1 MGRWPMMGRQV
12 ASRRTVLASLAGMVA
27 AGAIAGCDSKHPS
40 ARGAAV
46 TSEPPKPVSL
56 LPVDHRSSFEAPGRP
71 LAMAIVAHPDDDLFF
86 MNPDTLHTI
95 ERGVPVVSV
104 YVTGGGSFGV
114 NQAPGEPK
122 ARPDVPAYVSARQQ
136 GLRQAYARMLGATL
150 FTPWTRTALKLPGG
164 REAELNV
171 LEYNGRRAELIFL
184 GVRMHE
190 KTGRGWVGM
199 TQLWNTP
206 GVVLR
211 TQPTPESPVQEKYT
225 YSRDELTDALLFLM
239 RKYRPT
245 LVRTLDP
252 DPDAQVHDK
261 LHPRGSDQVGYSD
274 HPDHTAVALFTWRAL
289 AQWGQGTSQGS
300 RTPGFLTEAF
310 RGYYNQ
316 RWPYNLPSD
325 TVHQKTEYLNA
336 YGGAPTWQCGNG
348 SGCGDY
354 SVGVNGVLKSKKGW
368 VRSTHRRYP
377 TAGPKVVVDKD
388 GRMNAYAVLG
398 TRAARWRESGPYSG
412 GWGTAEDLGGG
423 PLAPALSAVAA
434 ADGRHLVFGLRFTN
448 LGASDKDD
456 TREIVVL
463 QQKSAGGDFEQQ
475 WTSLG
480 NPETDPRRSRL
491 TGPPTAIAAPDGTV
505 HVFVRNAAKGVST
518 RIRDK
523 QGTWSPWQ
531 KLSGGGQIQEG
542 LAAAVDGDGRV
553 HVFGSAF
560 GWVEHW
566 AQKDAGGAMVR
577 AARGLKTRPGD
588 APDAVTAKDGSVL
601 LAYHKPS
608 SDQIN
613 VAQLRG
619 GQAGRWTELPD
630 QKVTGYGPVALVD
643 GQDLATGGVMLSSR
657 SGTGAIEMVDSG
669 KQVTLHG
676 DASSGFMVGAPAVVQ
691 GAGEGVALVTLGLN
705 TTPAVTRV
713 PPRAGTV

>member
-1 MGRWPMMGRQV
+1 MNVEREWEKDMGRWPKMGRQV
-12 ASRRTVLASLAGMVA
+12 ASRRAVLASMAGVVA

-56 LPVDHRSSFEAPGRP
+56 LPVDHRSSFDTPGRP

-211 TQPTPESPVQEKYT
+211 TQPTPESPVREKYT

-289 AQWGQGTSQGS
+289 AQWGQGTP
-300 RTPGFLTEAF
+300 RA
-310 RGYYNQ
+310 R
-316 RWPYNLPSD
+316 
-325 TVHQKTEYLNA
+325 
-336 YGGAPTWQCGNG
+336 AP
-348 SGCGDY
+348 
-354 SVGVNGVLKSKKGW
+354 
-368 VRSTHRRYP
+368 
-377 TAGPKVVVDKD
+377 
-388 GRMNAYAVLG
+388 
-398 TRAARWRESGPYSG
+398 RASS
-412 GWGTAEDLGGG
+412 
-423 PLAPALSAVAA
+423 
-434 ADGRHLVFGLRFTN
+434 
-448 LGASDKDD
+448 
-456 TREIVVL
+456 
-463 QQKSAGGDFEQQ
+463 
-475 WTSLG
+475 
-480 NPETDPRRSRL
+480 PRRSAATTTSAGPTTCPTTPSTRRPS
-491 TGPPTAIAAPDGTV
+491 TSTPTAAPPAGSAATPPAAATTRSASTASSSPRRAGSAPPTAATRRPA
-505 HVFVRNAAKGVST
+505 RRSSST
-518 RIRDK
+518 R
-523 QGTWSPWQ
+523 T
-531 KLSGGGQIQEG
+531 
-542 LAAAVDGDGRV
+542 
-553 HVFGSAF
+553 
-560 GWVEHW
+560 
-566 AQKDAGGAMVR
+566 AG
-577 AARGLKTRPGD
+577 
-588 APDAVTAKDGSVL
+588 
-601 LAYHKPS
+601 
-608 SDQIN
+608 
-613 VAQLRG
+613 
-619 GQAGRWTELPD
+619 
-630 QKVTGYGPVALVD
+630 
-643 GQDLATGGVMLSSR
+643 
-657 SGTGAIEMVDSG
+657 
-669 KQVTLHG
+669 
-676 DASSGFMVGAPAVVQ
+676 
-691 GAGEGVALVTLGLN
+691 
-705 TTPAVTRV
+705 
-713 PPRAGTV
+713 